1 MDITKKIKTFEDACQ
16 VLNLDPTHLPIVDL
30 LPEKDRKSLIAYYKL
45 TIIIRALNEG
55 WEPNWKDSN
64 EYKYYNYLF
73 VCSGSG
79 FVCSDTAYSSTG
91 ADVGSQLC
99 FKSRDL
105 AQYACS
111 QFKDLYEDY
120 LLIK

>member
-1 MDITKKIKTFEDACQ
+1 MNITDKIRTFEDACQ
-16 VLNLDPTHLPIVDL
+16 ALNLEPTLLPIVDF
-30 LPEKDRKSLIAYYKL
+30 LPEKDRKSIIAYYKL

-55 WEPNWKDSN
+55 WEPNWKDRN
-64 EYKYYNYLF
+64 EIKHHNCFYCLS
-73 VCSGSG
+73 VSG
-79 FVCSDTAYSSTG
+79 FVCSHTYCTFTCTG
-91 ADVGSQLC
+91 IGSRLC

-105 AQYACS
+105 AEYALS